1 MGEDNPAPPCGLADL
16 MLHMVGFS
24 AEDTSLKEEDRGFK
38 MPSFKLTFLKELCD
52 NTSNWLGSITEAF
65 LPGRG
70 LDGLGDFYTI
80 PLAKQALLH
89 PPAKHNASSS
99 ESLNKKITR

>member
-1 MGEDNPAPPCGLADL
+1 